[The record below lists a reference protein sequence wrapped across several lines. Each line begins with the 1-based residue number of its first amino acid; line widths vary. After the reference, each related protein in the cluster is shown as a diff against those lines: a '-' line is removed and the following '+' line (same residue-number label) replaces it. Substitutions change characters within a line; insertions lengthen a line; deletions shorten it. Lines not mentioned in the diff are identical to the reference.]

1 MSAAHLSTGM
11 TARRSNSSRDFIEL
25 SLDSNL
31 FLQLQALSPCQGRS
45 ELQCQECVILNVDS
59 IMDPRTQKQETLL
72 TGFPARYTGARSSI
86 TIPIQA
92 HLPGSV
98 DRLRPIRASSTET
111 SKSILIKF
119 HAALDANK
127 EVVGI
132 CPCCQRFA
140 VNVHALAL
148 FAPFCGQAGQYNN
161 RARARRY
168 ALTQGCPL

>member
-119 HAALDANK
+119 
-127 EVVGI
+127 
-132 CPCCQRFA
+132 PCCPRCQQR
-140 VNVHALAL
+140 
-148 FAPFCGQAGQYNN
+148 G
-161 RARARRY
+161 RRHMPM
-168 ALTQGCPL
+168 LPEVCRQRPRTSPVRTILWTSGPIQ